1 MRKWYINKI
10 VEIDPN
16 SRTIKVLFTDGLERW
31 IKTYD
36 IEGSCIPTTI
46 IEEHEDS
53 NTENN

>member
-1 MRKWYINKI
+1 MTKWYINKI

-16 SRTIKVLFTDGLERW
+16 ARSVKVLFTNGLDRW

-46 IEEHEDS
+46 IEEDEDS
-53 NTENN
+53 DTENN